1 LDKVR
6 DICLSKYVP
15 SRNIAVDETL
25 LLYKGRI
32 VRSFILIDCM
42 KHPVLFYSYSSNT
55 ILEKELDLAS
65 RLSLCVILP
74 MDILSILKSILV
86 KVIIFPE

>member
-15 SRNIAVDETL
+15 SRNIVVDETL

-32 VRSFILIDCM
+32 VRSFIFIDCM
-42 KHPVLFYSYSSNT
+42 KLRILFYSYSSST

-65 RLSLCVILP
+65 RLLLCVILP
-74 MDILSILKSILV
+74 MDI
-86 KVIIFPE
+86 